1 MYQVSQ
7 TIISKKR
14 YPELYNYF
22 LSYCSLSKN
31 LYNAS
36 LYRLRQNFTSFSK
49 EVLTSN
55 ENEVKKEIELTVLK
69 TGLEKPKY
77 SMNYRFLEK
86 LMRVTNNSDFF
97 TYLPMQ
103 TAQAVLKDA
112 VNDFKCWL
120 ASARSYHL
128 NPTAFTGRPKMP
140 KYKKSDLNILK
151 FTNQD
156 CTLRNGI
163 LKLPKTKITIPFP
176 NIQED
181 AKLKEVQVKPY
192 YNHFKVIVIT
202 EVKEDSKNKN
212 TFIYACGIDFGVDN
226 IASIVSNDGK
236 CLLYKGNVIKSVNRR
251 FNKRYA
257 ELSSVAD
264 KLKQPKI
271 TNRMKSVSDYR
282 NRFIHDYFHKISS
295 DFVKYC
301 IENKIGK
308 VVMGS
313 NKGWKQNINIGR
325 TNNQNFVSI
334 PYETLKWMLKYKLE
348 RNYITV
354 IEREESYTSKASFL
368 DNDEIPTY
376 KEESEKTCFSG
387 RRITRGS
394 YKSKDGTVINAD
406 LNGAANILRKEM
418 PDASITVSVDF
429 FNIKTKSYKDFY
441 PCSPVKGIVAV

>member
-120 ASARSYHL
+120 ASAKSYHL

-140 KYKKSDLNILK
+140 KYKKSDLNVLK

-156 CTLRNGI
+156 CILRNGI

-192 YNHFKVIVIT
+192 YNHFKVIVI
-202 EVKEDSKNKN
+202 
-212 TFIYACGIDFGVDN
+212 
-226 IASIVSNDGK
+226 
-236 CLLYKGNVIKSVNRR
+236 R
-251 FNKRYA
+251 FN
-257 ELSSVAD
+257 L
-264 KLKQPKI
+264 
-271 TNRMKSVSDYR
+271 
-282 NRFIHDYFHKISS
+282 H
-295 DFVKYC
+295 
-301 IENKIGK
+301 
-308 VVMGS
+308 
-313 NKGWKQNINIGR
+313 
-325 TNNQNFVSI
+325 
-334 PYETLKWMLKYKLE
+334 
-348 RNYITV
+348 
-354 IEREESYTSKASFL
+354 
-368 DNDEIPTY
+368 
-376 KEESEKTCFSG
+376 
-387 RRITRGS
+387 
-394 YKSKDGTVINAD
+394 
-406 LNGAANILRKEM
+406 
-418 PDASITVSVDF
+418 F
-429 FNIKTKSYKDFY
+429 F
-441 PCSPVKGIVAV
+441 

>member
-1 MYQVSQ
+1 M
-7 TIISKKR
+7 
-14 YPELYNYF
+14 
-22 LSYCSLSKN
+22 
-31 LYNAS
+31 
-36 LYRLRQNFTSFSK
+36 YRLRQNFTSFSK
-49 EVLTSN
+49 EVLTDN

-69 TGLEKPKY
+69 TNLSKPRY
-77 SMNYRFLEK
+77 SISYKFLEK
-86 LMRVTNNSDFF
+86 LMRITNNPDFF
-97 TYLPMQ
+97 TSLPMQ

-112 VNDFKCWL
+112 VKDFKCWL
-120 ASARSYHL
+120 VSARSYNL

-156 CTLRNGI
+156 CILRNGT
-163 LKLPKTKITIPFP
+163 LKLPKTKITVPFP
-176 NIQED
+176 NIQEG
-181 AKLKEVQVKPY
+181 AKLKEVQIKPY
-192 YNHFKVIVIT
+192 YNNFKIIVIT
-202 EVKEDSKNKN
+202 DIKEENKNNN
-212 TFIYACGIDFGVDN
+212 TFIYSCGIDFGVDN

-264 KLKQPKI
+264 KLGQPKV

-282 NRFIHDYFHKISS
+282 NRFINDYFHKISS

-313 NKGWKQNINIGR
+313 NKGWKQNINIGK

-334 PYETLKWMLKYKLE
+334 PYATLKWMLRYKLE
-348 RNYITV
+348 RNCITV

-376 KEESEKTCFSG
+376 KEEDKKTCFSG
-387 RRITRGS
+387 KRITRGS
-394 YKSKDGTVINAD
+394 YKTKNGTVINAD

-418 PDASITVSVDF
+418 PEAFITVSVDF
-429 FNIKTKSYKDFY
+429 FNIKTINYKELY
-441 PCSPVKGIVAV
+441 YNKM